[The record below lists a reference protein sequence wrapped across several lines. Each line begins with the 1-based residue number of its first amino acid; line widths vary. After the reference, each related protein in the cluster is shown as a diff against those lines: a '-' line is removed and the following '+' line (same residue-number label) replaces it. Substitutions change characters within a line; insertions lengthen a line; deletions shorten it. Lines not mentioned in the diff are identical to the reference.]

1 MHRTRKIISVI
12 GKLLLKRYVFSLKFN
27 IYYSITINIEY
38 YQPVWR
44 RDHLRPVNKLVP
56 RDVLLFHCAILLIQ
70 LYIHNWSVSRLFSQS
85 ISRSVRYSISC
96 SIKLILKI
104 QVCYITRCSCLWNGK
119 EYFAISP

>member
-12 GKLLLKRYVFSLKFN
+12 CKFLLKQYVFSLKFN

-70 LYIHNWSVSRLFSQS
+70 LYIPTVTIGLSVDHSVSL
-85 ISRSVRYSISC
+85 SVGLLSSL
-96 SIKLILKI
+96 SVVPL
-104 QVCYITRCSCLWNGK
+104 S
-119 EYFAISP
+119 

>member
-44 RDHLRPVNKLVP
+44 RDHLRPVNELFHQVNFKNISP
-56 RDVLLFHCAILLIQ
+56 DVLVYGMVRNISQFPLKNMYMMLLSYPFH
-70 LYIHNWSVSRLFSQS
+70 
-85 ISRSVRYSISC
+85 
-96 SIKLILKI
+96 
-104 QVCYITRCSCLWNGK
+104 
-119 EYFAISP
+119 P